1 VASVFAR
8 DVSTFWNLT
17 THFGDFD
24 ISVTPRGTQGYHDP
38 GLVARQLRDK
48 R

>member
-1 VASVFAR
+1 MASWFAR

-17 THFGDFD
+17 TRFGDLD
-24 ISVTPRGTQGYHDP
+24 ISVTPSGTQGYDDP
-38 GLVARQLRDK
+38 ALVARQLRDK